1 MTRPQKIYLDYA
13 ATTPVDPVVLRA
25 MRPYL
30 SEKFGNAGSLHS
42 FGQEAIAALDRSR
55 ETMAASINAGFR
67 EVIFTGSATEANNLA
82 IRGIVKKFFISDR
95 RSTKPRIIV
104 SSIEHESVLE
114 TARDLESDGIE
125 VVYLPVDETGVVDLK
140 KLEASLN
147 KDTVLVSVMYANNET
162 GTIQPIQK
170 IAEIIKTFKKEHFN
184 EETYYPLFH
193 TDASQ
198 AFQFLNCTVAD
209 LGIDLMTLSSHKIY
223 GPKGVG
229 VLYAKQTSRLS
240 STMTGGGQEFGLRSG
255 TENIPA
261 IVGFAKAAKLS
272 ANSREL
278 ADQKIRE
285 LRNELW
291 RGIKKICPKAE
302 INGMPFFQSVATR
315 DISCL
320 PNILNVYF
328 PGHDAQDLLTK
339 FDLLGLAASSG
350 SACRARATLS
360 SYVIEAL
367 GYSKERTGSSVRF
380 SLGRPTT
387 KAEIAHTLR
396 IIKKTAN

>member
-1 MTRPQKIYLDYA
+1 MTRPEKIYFDYA
-13 ATTPVDPVVLRA
+13 ATTPLDPAVLRA

-42 FGQEAIAALDRSR
+42 FGQEAMTALDRSR
-55 ETMAASINAGFR
+55 EIIAASIRAGFR
-67 EVIFTGSATEANNLA
+67 EIIFTSSATEANNLA
-82 IRGIVKKFFISDR
+82 MRGAVKKFFVSDR
-95 RSTKPRIIV
+95 RSIKPRIIV

-114 TARDLESDGIE
+114 TARDLEGDGIE
-125 VVYLPVDETGVVDLK
+125 VVYLPVDELGIIDLK

-147 KDTVLVSVMYANNET
+147 KDTVLVSIMYANNEI

-170 IAEIIKTFKKEHFN
+170 IAEIIKTFKKEHLE

-229 VLYAKQTSRLS
+229 ALYTKQTSRLS
-240 STMTGGGQEFGLRSG
+240 SAMTGGGQELGLRSG

-261 IVGFAKAAKLS
+261 IVGFAKAAELLV
-272 ANSREL
+272 NLREL
-278 ADQKIRE
+278 TDKKLAGLRE
-285 LRNELW
+285 ELW
-291 RGIKKICPKAE
+291 HGIKKIYPKAQ
-302 INGMPFFQSVATR
+302 INGDPSR
-315 DISCL
+315 GKSL

-328 PGHDAQDLLTK
+328 PGYEAQDILTK
-339 FDLLGLAASSG
+339 FDMLGLAASSG
-350 SACRARATLS
+350 SACRARASLT
-360 SYVIEAL
+360 SYVIEEL
-367 GYSKERTGSSVRF
+367 GYPKERARSSIRF

-387 KAEIAHTLR
+387 KTEIARALR
-396 IIKKTAN
+396 IIKKTVN